1 MIKGL
6 DTNVLVRYLTQ
17 DDEGQA
23 EVATRTIEGAA
34 AKGEKMLIQPII
46 LCELVWVLESAYD
59 FPKSDLLRALEGV
72 LRVAQFEIAEKDTV
86 WQALSDFRQGKGD
99 FSDYYLGRAN
109 EKAGAAITLTFD
121 KTLKGIPRFQVL
133 SAQSH
138 RREVL

>member
-1 MIKGL
+1 MKGL

-23 EVATRTIEGAA
+23 EVAAKTIEGAA

-59 FPKSDLLRALEGV
+59 FPKTDLLRVLEGV
-72 LRVAQFEIAEKDTV
+72 LRVAQFEIVEKDTV

-133 SAQSH
+133 SA
-138 RREVL
+138 

>member
-23 EVATRTIEGAA
+23 EVATKTIEGAA

-59 FPKSDLLRALEGV
+59 FPKTDLLRTLESI
-72 LRVAQFEIAEKDTV
+72 LRTAQFEIAEKDMI
-86 WQALSDFRQGKGD
+86 WQALSDYRQGKGD

-109 EKAGAAITLTFD
+109 EKAGVAITLTFD
-121 KTLKGIPRFQVL
+121 KTLKGSPRFQVL
-133 SAQSH
+133 GA
-138 RREVL
+138 

>member
-72 LRVAQFEIAEKDTV
+72 LRVAQFEIVEKDTV

-133 SAQSH
+133 SA
-138 RREVL
+138 

>member
-23 EVATRTIEGAA
+23 EVAAKTIEGAA
-34 AKGEKMLIQPII
+34 AKGEEMLIQPII

-59 FPKSDLLRALEGV
+59 FPKTDLLRALEGI
-72 LRVAQFEIAEKDTV
+72 LRIAQFEIAEKDTV
-86 WQALSDFRQGKGD
+86 WQALSDYRQGKGD

-109 EKAGAAITLTFD
+109 EKAGAANTLTFD
-121 KTLKGIPRFQVL
+121 KTLKGLPRFQVL
-133 SAQSH
+133 TA
-138 RREVL
+138 

>member
-17 DDEGQA
+17 DDERQA
-23 EVATRTIEGAA
+23 EAAAKAIEGAA

-59 FPKSDLLRALEGV
+59 FPKTDLLRALEGV
-72 LRVAQFEIAEKDTV
+72 LRIAQFEIAEKDTV
-86 WQALSDFRQGKGD
+86 WQALSDYRQGKGD

-109 EKAGAAITLTFD
+109 GKAGAAITLTFD
-121 KTLKGIPRFQVL
+121 KTLKGIPRFQIL
-133 SAQSH
+133 TS
-138 RREVL
+138 